1 MFLRKSEVARRLGV
15 TIRTLERWER
25 DGRFP
30 VRVQIGPGTV
40 GYRENEIA
48 EFAASRPPAGRR
60 TAVPTTEAA

>member
-30 VRVQIGPGTV
+30 SRVQIGPGTV
-40 GYRENEIA
+40 GYREA
-48 EFAASRPPAGRR
+48 EVTEFEASRPLANRRAAPIPA
-60 TAVPTTEAA
+60 AA